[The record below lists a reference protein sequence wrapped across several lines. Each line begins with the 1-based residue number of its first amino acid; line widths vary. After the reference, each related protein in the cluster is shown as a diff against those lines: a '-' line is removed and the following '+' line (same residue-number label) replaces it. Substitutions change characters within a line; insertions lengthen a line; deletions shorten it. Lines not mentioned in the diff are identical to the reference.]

1 MPKIDVS
8 VGELFDKLSILEI
21 KKAKGLDVDVELEKL
36 SDVYQEKYNSTIS
49 KFLFIHLKELNSSL
63 WLIEDAKRKLEKQKN
78 FGEDFIQ
85 YARLVYILNDQR
97 ARIKREIDNVWNSEI
112 KEKKSHDGIT
122 SQ

>member
-21 KKAKGLDVDVELEKL
+21 KKAKGLEVNHELEKL
-36 SDVYQEKYNSTIS
+36 SDVYQEKYNSVIS

-63 WLIEDAKRKLEKQKN
+63 WLIEDTKRKLEKQKN

-85 YARLVYILNDQR
+85 YARLVYILNDHR
-97 ARIKREIDNVWNSEI
+97 ALIKKQINNYSGSEI
-112 KEKKSHDGIT
+112 TEEKRHSEY
-122 SQ
+122 

>member
-21 KKAKGLDVDVELEKL
+21 KKGKGLEVNLELEKL

-63 WLIEDAKRKLEKQKN
+63 WLIEDAKRKLEKQQN

-112 KEKKSHDGIT
+112 KEKKSHDGVT

>member
-21 KKAKGLDVDVELEKL
+21 KKAKGLEVNLELEKL

-122 SQ
+122 

>member
-21 KKAKGLDVDVELEKL
+21 KKAKGLEVNLELEKL
-36 SDVYQEKYNSTIS
+36 SDVYQEKYNNTIS
-49 KFLFIHLKELNSSL
+49 KFLFVHLKELNSSL
-63 WLIEDAKRKLEKQKN
+63 WLIEDSKRKLEKQQN